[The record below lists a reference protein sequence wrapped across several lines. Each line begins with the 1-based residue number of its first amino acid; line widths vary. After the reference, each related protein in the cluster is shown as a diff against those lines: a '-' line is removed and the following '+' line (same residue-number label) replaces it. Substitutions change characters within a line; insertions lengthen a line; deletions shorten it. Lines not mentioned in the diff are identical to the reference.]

1 MARTSGH
8 GNPSWTRDETILALD
23 LYFDFDGKIPSGR
36 DPRVVAL
43 SELLRQLPYHSEASK
58 RDSFRNGDGVAFKLQ
73 NLRQVATG
81 HGLGNVSQM
90 DRKIWSEFHSRPEAV
105 KQMAEVIR
113 ANIAAAQAMPSQE
126 AEEDEEFF
134 EGRVAT
140 IVHNRR
146 ERSRGL
152 RPQLI
157 EARRTAGGL
166 ACEVCGS
173 TGPAGSDALAEAIF
187 EAHHIIPLSAA
198 SERKTRLTDM
208 ALLCANCHKLI
219 HRLIASE
226 KRWIKPDEAKALL
239 GFALKEDGG

>member
-8 GNPSWTRDETILALD
+8 GNPSWTRDETILALE
-23 LYFDFDGKIPSGR
+23 LYFDCEGKIPSGR
-36 DPRVVAL
+36 DQRVVGL

-58 RDSFRNGDGVAFKLQ
+58 RESFRNGDGVAFKLQ

-90 DRKIWSEFHSRPEAV
+90 DRKIWSEFGSRPEAV

-113 ANIAAAQAMPSQE
+113 GNIAAVQVMPPQE

-146 ERSRGL
+146 ERNSRL
-152 RPQLI
+152 RSQLI
-157 EARRTAGGL
+157 DLRRKGDGL
-166 ACEVCGS
+166 ACEVCGA
-173 TGPAGSDALAEAIF
+173 TGPTGSEALAEAIF

-198 SERKTRLTDM
+198 PERKTRLADM

-219 HRLIASE
+219 HRLIAAE
-226 KRWIKPDEAKALL
+226 KRWIEPSEAKLLL
-239 GFALKEDGG
+239 GLR